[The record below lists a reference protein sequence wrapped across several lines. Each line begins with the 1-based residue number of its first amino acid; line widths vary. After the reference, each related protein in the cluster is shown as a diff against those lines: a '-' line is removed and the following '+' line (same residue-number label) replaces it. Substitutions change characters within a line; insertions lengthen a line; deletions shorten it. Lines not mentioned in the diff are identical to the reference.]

1 MNYLYKTGLAL
12 FSLLAVLS
20 GRAQYPV
27 DLEIQLTGGGGSGNF
42 APYYIGSNNNGRVTQ
57 SSNLLL
63 EVEASKVHEVNGRF
77 SYTWGW
83 I

>member
-63 EVEASKVHEVNGRF
+63 VVEAS
-77 SYTWGW
+77 
-83 I
+83 